1 MPHTKM
7 LCTKSLHTIF
17 QSNQEYQKAGHPER
31 TFRRKV
37 SLAAMELVKIIRQ
50 HRLGTGWKSVG
61 WKRFRLCSEG
71 KLKKTH
77 WILTLV
83 HKNAETARK
92 MRASSRKWL
101 GSTLCPDRTDNCK
114 LLLHLLCVCVY
125 TNTPVRLRRV
135 SYLLPSLGS
144 QAWWPSCPSVTWSFS
159 PSVPAVFF
167 SLASVDLLFV
177 CNINHDWNY
186 QTRYKII
193 WNNFKQLQE

>member
-1 MPHTKM
+1 M
-7 LCTKSLHTIF
+7 
-17 QSNQEYQKAGHPER
+17 
-31 TFRRKV
+31 
-37 SLAAMELVKIIRQ
+37 AAMELVKIIRQ

-114 LLLHLLCVCVY
+114 LLLHLLCVCVCTQTY
-125 TNTPVRLRRV
+125 QCVYGESVISFHHLGLRLGGH
-135 SYLLPSLGS
+135 LAPLSLGF
-144 QAWWPSCPSVTWSFS
+144 FS

-167 SLASVDLLFV
+167 SLASVGLLFV

>member
-1 MPHTKM
+1 M
-7 LCTKSLHTIF
+7 
-17 QSNQEYQKAGHPER
+17 
-31 TFRRKV
+31 
-37 SLAAMELVKIIRQ
+37 AAMELVKIIRQ

-114 LLLHLLCVCVY
+114 LLLHLLCVCAHKH
-125 TNTPVRLRRV
+125 TSASTE
-135 SYLLPSLGS
+135 S
-144 QAWWPSCPSVTWSFS
+144 QLS
-159 PSVPAVFF
+159 PSITWVSGLVAILPLCHLVFF
-167 SLASVDLLFV
+167 HLQCLRFFLVWLLLV
-177 CNINHDWNY
+177 CY
-186 QTRYKII
+186 LFAT
-193 WNNFKQLQE
+193 